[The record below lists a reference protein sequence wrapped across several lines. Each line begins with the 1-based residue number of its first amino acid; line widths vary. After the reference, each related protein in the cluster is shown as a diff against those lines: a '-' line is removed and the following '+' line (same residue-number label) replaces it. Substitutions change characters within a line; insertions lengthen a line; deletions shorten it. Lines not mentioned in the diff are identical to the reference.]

1 MSGFG
6 CMIET
11 YKESNKPPKFPKQTK
26 TNNTKTDIEKNW
38 NRTKQTIRRKRVK
51 EKHTKYV

>member
-38 NRTKQTIRRKRVK
+38 NRTKQTIRRKRAK